1 MGPPQGGEVTHLD
14 FEGDPELCEAGLRG
28 HALLVGSVD
37 SAMEI
42 RRPVADDFSIT
53 VAFRPDSDGPGD
65 ANTPRWFLGAGL
77 VDGEISGVVDDFG
90 MSWCKG
96 QRVAAGVG
104 RPETFIHSEGGL
116 ELGRWHVATLTRKR
130 STGVIELWVD
140 GERVA
145 SATGGKQ
152 ALDDPDTLHVGCM
165 HTKANPFPGA
175 IDEVRIHDRVL
186 RPAEILSLHD
196 SPAFGVVAGDLVS
209 ARLGMAGALAHGS
222 LVSQRLGLKR
232 PFTPVVATLAAIPR
246 EQGPLDTFVLDRGM
260 PAAEGEQV
268 SPGVPQQLG
277 GEDLDPEAPSHGESS
292 GRRLALAK
300 WIVQKDNPR
309 TARVLANRLW
319 QHHFGRGIVPTPD
332 DFGRLGQRPTHP
344 QLLDWLASEVIDRNW
359 SRKDM
364 HRLLMNSSAWKM
376 ASTGAIDA
384 ADPDNSLWHRFEPRR
399 LTAEELRDSMLAV
412 GGTLNPALG
421 GPPVYPPLP
430 DEVLATAS
438 RPGDAWG
445 RSSPEDAARRSV
457 FVHVKRSLR
466 HPLLHAFD
474 QADTDTACP
483 VRFVTMPP
491 TQSLILLNSEES
503 NACAEQFRKRLE
515 QEAKTLLGRCVR
527 GLELVTQEPAVSSD
541 VDQLVEL
548 HGDLMGEGLSDEEAM
563 KYVCLTM
570 LNLNAFA
577 FLD

>member
-1 MGPPQGGEVTHLD
+1 
-14 FEGDPELCEAGLRG
+14 
-28 HALLVGSVD
+28 
-37 SAMEI
+37 
-42 RRPVADDFSIT
+42 
-53 VAFRPDSDGPGD
+53 
-65 ANTPRWFLGAGL
+65 
-77 VDGEISGVVDDFG
+77 
-90 MSWCKG
+90 
-96 QRVAAGVG
+96 
-104 RPETFIHSEGGL
+104 
-116 ELGRWHVATLTRKR
+116 
-130 STGVIELWVD
+130 
-140 GERVA
+140 
-145 SATGGKQ
+145 
-152 ALDDPDTLHVGCM
+152 
-165 HTKANPFPGA
+165 
-175 IDEVRIHDRVL
+175 
-186 RPAEILSLHD
+186 
-196 SPAFGVVAGDLVS
+196 
-209 ARLGMAGALAHGS
+209 
-222 LVSQRLGLKR
+222 
-232 PFTPVVATLAAIPR
+232 
-246 EQGPLDTFVLDRGM
+246 
-260 PAAEGEQV
+260 
-268 SPGVPQQLG
+268 
-277 GEDLDPEAPSHGESS
+277 
-292 GRRLALAK
+292 
-300 WIVQKDNPR
+300 
-309 TARVLANRLW
+309 
-319 QHHFGRGIVPTPD
+319 
-332 DFGRLGQRPTHP
+332 
-344 QLLDWLASEVIDRNW
+344 
-359 SRKDM
+359 
-364 HRLLMNSSAWKM
+364 M

-474 QADTDTACP
+474 PADTDTACP